1 MKRARDVWDQ
11 LEGLLERVEID
22 VMSNSDNVAIRKV
35 KEGGTGG
42 GGGGG
47 EGGTGREGQGRG
59 REGEGGEGG
68 RGGESKGGEG
78 REGSSHFY
86 NFCRQSQQGFS
97 TTLPDSRREESTSL

>member
-1 MKRARDVWDQ
+1 MRDQ

-47 EGGTGREGQGRG
+47 GEWRWEGGREGGR
-59 REGEGGEGG
+59 R
-68 RGGESKGGEG
+68 
-78 REGSSHFY
+78 
-86 NFCRQSQQGFS
+86 
-97 TTLPDSRREESTSL
+97 